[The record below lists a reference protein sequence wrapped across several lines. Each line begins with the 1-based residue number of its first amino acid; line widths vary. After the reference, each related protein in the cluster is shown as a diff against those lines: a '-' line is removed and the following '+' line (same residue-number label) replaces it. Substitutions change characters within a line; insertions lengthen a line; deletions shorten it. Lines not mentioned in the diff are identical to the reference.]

1 MFAKYSKISL
11 IFKPNLAFSTFPVT
25 FKYFKNPK
33 NPDSRFAIRQLLPSE
48 IPEVS
53 ASIAEVYYTRENV
66 IRTLNIPRDQFSESI
81 QKELKIA
88 QENDLAIICRD
99 EKSNKLAGAIYCED
113 LRVNIDEKTLGA
125 EQVFSDDKWMQYED
139 FYKFCFLYV
148 DKFAMP
154 KGLNDILH
162 CKRIAVSK
170 EYSQLT
176 VGNNIMYAA
185 RFLHPKMTKANRV
198 LIIATHEYTY
208 NFCKLNGF
216 ELIKK
221 ISYKS
226 IRDRQN
232 KKPFEHMKKL
242 DNRTEADEFVYV
254 MKREHEGKN
263 PLHEIKQKK

>member
-1 MFAKYSKISL
+1 MFAKISKIP
-11 IFKPNLAFSTFPVT
+11 IFLPSRSFATLPVI
-25 FKYFKNPK
+25 FKYFKNLK
-33 NPDSRFAIRQLLPSE
+33 NPDSRFLVRQLLPSE

-53 ASIAEVYYTRENV
+53 SLIAEVYYNRENV
-66 IRTLNIPRDQFSESI
+66 IRTLNIPRDQFGESV

-113 LRVNIDEKTLGA
+113 MRVSLDEKSLLGVQ
-125 EQVFSDDKWMQYED
+125 EFSDEKWTQYED
-139 FYKFCFLYV
+139 FYKFCFLYM

-162 CKRIAVSK
+162 CRRIAVLK
-170 EYSQLT
+170 EFSQLT
-176 VGNNIMYAA
+176 VGNNLMYTA
-185 RFLHPKMTKANRV
+185 RFLHPKMTKANRN
-198 LIIATHEYTY
+198 LIIATHESSY

-232 KKPFEHMKKL
+232 KKPFENMKKL

-254 MKREHEGKN
+254 MKREIEGKN